1 MTDFDVLLCLC
12 VQGLRLRDMVNR
24 HRFHSLVRRLISSFR
39 TEKEPGYEAIGA
51 SGYADVTLVWNSVLM
66 ATSKS

>member
-1 MTDFDVLLCLC
+1 M
-12 VQGLRLRDMVNR
+12 RLRDMVSR
-24 HRFHSLVRRLISSFR
+24 HRFHSLVPRLISSFH

-51 SGYADVTLVWNSVLM
+51 SGYADITLVWNSVLM